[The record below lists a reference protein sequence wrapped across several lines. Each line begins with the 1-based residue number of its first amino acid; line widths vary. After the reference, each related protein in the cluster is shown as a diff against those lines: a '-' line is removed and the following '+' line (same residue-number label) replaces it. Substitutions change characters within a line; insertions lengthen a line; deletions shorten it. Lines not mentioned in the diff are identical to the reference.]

1 MKSETGPAL
10 DQTEQKLNQWEKW
23 LFAGFGAALIML
35 LHALLK
41 AYENQK
47 LTSAFFFLEFEEKGV
62 AKSLPGYNEYLGDI
76 FFGMHSPLRSVFG
89 AVVVILF
96 IVLAVIL
103 AFHRKWRTVPLSKR
117 MDLIFGF
124 LLAGWI
130 VLLSFG
136 VQDPLNVG
144 GGYIALVVAY
154 VLGLGLGYWWL
165 RRKKDRAEEV
175 FP

>member
-1 MKSETGPAL
+1 
-10 DQTEQKLNQWEKW
+10 
-23 LFAGFGAALIML
+23 ML
-35 LHALLK
+35 LHAFVK
-41 AYENQK
+41 AYENK
-47 LTSAFFFLEFEEKGV
+47 WLTSAFFYIEEHGG
-62 AKSLPGYNEYLGDI
+62 ATNQPGYNEYLANI
-76 FFGMHSPLRSVFG
+76 YYGMHSSLRDALG
-89 AVVVILF
+89 LAVVILF
-96 IVLAVIL
+96 ILLAVIL
-103 AFHRKWRTVPLSKR
+103 AFHRKWRRIPLSKR

-144 GGYIALVVAY
+144 GGYSVLVIVY
-154 VLGLGLGYWWL
+154 MLGLGLGYWWL